1 MVNSELFLTTEL
13 NLPSQ
18 SIELEKASDYIENIK
33 YKFKHHVVHNTL
45 THKHHTI
52 LYDDIVRVL
61 LFVGNLSEP
70 FFKIEDSLEEQYILK
85 YPNSPQLAKEL
96 WLEHYE
102 TIHHPFNVLKN
113 RCFRLLEELDEEFIH
128 LNKCQPQNWNI

>member
-18 SIELEKASDYIENIK
+18 SNELIKASDYLENIK
-33 YKFKHHVVHNTL
+33 YNFRHNVVHNNL
-45 THKHHTI
+45 THKHHSI
-52 LYDDIVRVL
+52 IYDDIVRVL

-70 FFKIEDSLEEQYILK
+70 YFKVEDSLEKQYLLNF
-85 YPNSPQLAKEL
+85 PHSPQLAKEL
-96 WLEHYE
+96 WLQHYE

-113 RCFRLLEELDEEFIH
+113 RCFRLLEELDEEFIR